1 MPRRKNQ
8 TGRISVFKGQK
19 AKLNRAI
26 FHILVGKGPHTIY
39 DIHKTVKTQRRL
51 KHVRYPS
58 VNKRV
63 RSLEE
68 TGYIKKIGVKK
79 TKIGSEAIIYDLAAR
94 AYLAMLLNAINLDKL
109 VIQVDEIAALTIL
122 GNIAWASTQ
131 VCACVL
137 GFGVKFNLHT
147 H

>member
-1 MPRRKNQ
+1 MPRRKKQ

-26 FHILVGKGPHTIY
+26 FYILASKGPHTIY
-39 DIHKTVKTQRRL
+39 DIHKTVKTQKRL
-51 KHVRYPS
+51 KHIRYPS

-79 TKIGSEAIIYDLAAR
+79 TKTGSEAIIYDLAAR
-94 AYLAMLLNAINLDKL
+94 AYLAMLLNSINLDKL
-109 VIQVDEIAALTIL
+109 VMQVDEVAALIIL
-122 GNIAWASTQ
+122 GDIIWAST
-131 VCACVL
+131 
-137 GFGVKFNLHT
+137 
-147 H
+147 